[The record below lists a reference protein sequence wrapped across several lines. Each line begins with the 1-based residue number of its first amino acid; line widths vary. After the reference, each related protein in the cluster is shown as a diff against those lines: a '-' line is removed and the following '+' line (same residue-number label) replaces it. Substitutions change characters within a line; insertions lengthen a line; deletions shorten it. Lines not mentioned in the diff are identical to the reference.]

1 MNTGAFIHD
10 LLDWIDNNLD
20 SRLDIETVSRRA
32 GYSKWHLQ
40 RLFKE
45 HTGSPLAEYIR
56 AQKLQKSVE
65 RLAHSDELILN
76 VAIALG
82 FDSQQSFNR
91 SFKRQYGQAPGMA
104 TQYRPW
110 IPADEP
116 VARPFG
122 YQLQRKPSVN
132 RGFYQSYLLITSQ
145 ERLWA
150 YSHSIVAGGLP
161 LMSYDTRYA
170 IDFIDYSVRHA
181 AYESHTAGAPSAR
194 S

>member
-1 MNTGAFIHD
+1 M
-10 LLDWIDNNLD
+10 
-20 SRLDIETVSRRA
+20 RA

-91 SFKRQYGQAPGMA
+91 SFKRQYGQAPWAWRRSIGC
-104 TQYRPW
+104 
-110 IPADEP
+110 
-116 VARPFG
+116 
-122 YQLQRKPSVN
+122 
-132 RGFYQSYLLITSQ
+132 RGSRQMSQ
-145 ERLWA
+145 
-150 YSHSIVAGGLP
+150 
-161 LMSYDTRYA
+161 
-170 IDFIDYSVRHA
+170 
-181 AYESHTAGAPSAR
+181 
-194 S
+194 

>member
-40 RLFKE
+40 RIFKE
-45 HTGSPLAEYIR
+45 HTGSPLVEYIR

-65 RLAHSDELILN
+65 RLAQSDEPILN

-91 SFKRQYGQAPGMA
+91 SFKRQYGQAPGA
-104 TQYRPW
+104 WRRS
-110 IPADEP
+110 I
-116 VARPFG
+116 G
-122 YQLQRKPSVN
+122 C
-132 RGFYQSYLLITSQ
+132 RGSRQMSQ
-145 ERLWA
+145 
-150 YSHSIVAGGLP
+150 
-161 LMSYDTRYA
+161 
-170 IDFIDYSVRHA
+170 
-181 AYESHTAGAPSAR
+181 
-194 S
+194 